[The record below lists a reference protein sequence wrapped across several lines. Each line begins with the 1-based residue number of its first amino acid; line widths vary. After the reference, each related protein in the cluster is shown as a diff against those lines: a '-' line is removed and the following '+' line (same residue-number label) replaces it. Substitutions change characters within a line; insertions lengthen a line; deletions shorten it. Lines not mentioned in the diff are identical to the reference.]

1 MAVHKLPQTQEE
13 MDLFLDDIFRT
24 VFKREYIKEQELQ
37 DALNLKGGKVT
48 LKAVET
54 K

>member
-13 MDLFLDDIFRT
+13 MDLFLDDVFRT
-24 VFKREYIKEQELQ
+24 VFRRKYQIEQH
-37 DALNLKGGKVT
+37 ALELKGGKVT

-54 K
+54 E